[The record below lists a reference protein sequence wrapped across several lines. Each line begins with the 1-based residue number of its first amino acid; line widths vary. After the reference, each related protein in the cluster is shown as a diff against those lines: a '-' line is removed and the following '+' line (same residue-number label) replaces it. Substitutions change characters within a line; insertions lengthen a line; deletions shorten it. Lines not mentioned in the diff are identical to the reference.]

1 MRTTLIYGHRDL
13 KTVPVIGFSALET
26 GLSSSFRPLP
36 ANRLLGLKRAGD
48 MPVKRKQERYAVA
61 VSGESPLGVS
71 HKAPPNR
78 APARLT
84 KLPPAEVTGVA
95 EMALPRQPAL

>member
-1 MRTTLIYGHRDL
+1 LCASAHPLALARAVKASRALSLISIRQHGQQPTL
-13 KTVPVIGFSALET
+13 T
-26 GLSSSFRPLP
+26 GDVL
-36 ANRLLGLKRAGD
+36 
-48 MPVKRKQERYAVA
+48 VKRKQERYAVA
-61 VSGESPLGVS
+61 VSGKSPLGVT
-71 HKAPPNR
+71 HNKALPNR